1 VKREQEFRLRRV
13 RLLMLKTQDIREA
26 TVLKL
31 QKWIDRAEQASE
43 ESEDLEVKQQWL
55 KLAGFLTQ
63 VLNSLLKTYDQV
75 RLDED
80 LQEAEK
86 IISEVEKMRA
96 EYEEKLREVEA
107 KEQELQMWEQ
117 RLRNW
122 ETMLSQKSRE
132 A

>member
-1 VKREQEFRLRRV
+1 MRRGLEIRLRKV
-13 RLLMLKTQDIREA
+13 RLLALKTQDIREA

-31 QKWIDRAEQASE
+31 QRWIDEAERAAD
-43 ESEDLEVKQQWL
+43 ESVDEVKQQWL

-80 LQEAEK
+80 LQEVEK

-96 EYEEKLREVEA
+96 EYEEKLREAEA

-122 ETMLSQKSRE
+122 ENMLSQKSRE

>member
-1 VKREQEFRLRRV
+1 MKRGLELRLRKV
-13 RLLMLKTQDIREA
+13 RLLALKTQDIREA
-26 TVLKL
+26 TALKL
-31 QKWIDRAEQASE
+31 QKWIDEAERAAD
-43 ESEDLEVKQQWL
+43 ESVDEVKQQWL

-80 LQEAEK
+80 IREAEK

-96 EYEEKLREVEA
+96 EYEGKLREVEA
-107 KEQELQMWEQ
+107 KEQELRMWEQ

-122 ETMLSQKSRE
+122 ENMLSRKSGE

>member
-1 VKREQEFRLRRV
+1 MRRGLEFRLRKV
-13 RLLMLKTQDIREA
+13 RLLALKTQDIREA

-31 QKWIDRAEQASE
+31 QRWIDEAERAAD
-43 ESEDLEVKQQWL
+43 ESVDEVKQQWL

-63 VLNSLLKTYDQV
+63 VLNSLLKTYDEI
-75 RLDED
+75 RLEEGIKE
-80 LQEAEK
+80 LERMISEAEK
-86 IISEVEKMRA
+86 KRA
-96 EYEEKLREVEA
+96 EYEEKLRAAEA

-122 ETMLSQKSRE
+122 ENMLSQKSRE

>member
-1 VKREQEFRLRRV
+1 
-13 RLLMLKTQDIREA
+13 MLKTQDIREA